1 MLKIA
6 LDAGHAMTTPGKRCL
21 KAIDPKQTREWYL
34 NDRIADKLEYLL
46 KGYNCE
52 VRRTDDTSGKED
64 VPLKERVNIANAWE
78 ADVFISIHHDA
89 GIGGKT
95 GGGTTVYYCSS
106 KSERA
111 KQAQALYNA
120 VTKETKLVGNRSS
133 KVKKRDYYVIKNT
146 DMPAFLIENGFMDS
160 KTDTPIILTEDHATK
175 TANGL
180 LNFLIDTFN
189 LKKLETKAEVKK
201 DNSYLVKVL
210 VDNLNVR
217 AGAGTNY
224 KVNTVVQKGQVFT
237 IIATSG
243 SWGKLM
249 SGSGWINI
257 SSKYVKI
264 L

>member
-6 LDAGHAMTTPGKRCL
+6 LDAGHATNTPGKRCL

-46 KGYNCE
+46 KDYDCK

-64 VPLKERVNIANAWE
+64 ISLQERVNIANAWE
-78 ADVFISIHHDA
+78 ADVFISVHHDA
-89 GIGGKT
+89 GVGGKS

-106 KSERA
+106 KEERA

-120 VTKETKLVGNRSS
+120 VTKETKLVGNRST
-133 KVKKRDYYVIKNT
+133 KVKNYEYYVLKNT
-146 DMPAFLIENGFMDS
+146 SMPAFLIENGFMDS
-160 KTDTPIILTEDHATK
+160 TSDTPIILTEDHATK
-175 TANGL
+175 TAKGL
-180 LNFLIDTFN
+180 LNFLVSTFG
-189 LKKLETKAEVKK
+189 LKKLEAKAEVKK

-224 KVNTVVQKGQVFT
+224 KIHTVVQKDQVFT
-237 IIATSG
+237 ITSTSG
-243 SWGKLM
+243 SWGKLK
-249 SGSGWINI
+249 SGAGWINI
-257 SSKYVKI
+257 SSKYVKK